1 MKSKSKFLT
10 GFAAASMVITQAG
23 QLNVFAKGGAMDST
37 DNHLVFENTNAKKT
51 KKELLEE
58 QLSNA
63 SKKAEEAKKV
73 ESDAKSKYENY
84 KTSTYDVLNANQL
97 SKKNDYDIVSLKTQN
112 EILKALEQQ
121 ISDLEKNQKELTLEN
136 DKKKELSSKL
146 DDASKKLL
154 EAQSSLDKA
163 QKEYD
168 TLLNGSSEEALS
180 KDVEAKKLALEKAQK
195 DLADAQKT
203 VDDLSAQKA
212 SVESSIVDA
221 TKSYENAKVAY
232 EKAQSVTLQAQKDL
246 DYATSNYNEKKAI
259 YDSAS
264 DPAIKAQYEANIVDA
279 ENELVT
285 AQTNLQVA
293 LENQTAKANAVT
305 SAKKG
310 LADVNQE
317 ILNLDAQIAE
327 KQKALDELN
336 QTINDA
342 ETALNEAKT
351 QLETAKAN
359 QKSKEKEL
367 ETAKAN
373 LEKAKQDVAAQQS
386 KVSEAQEAVIAQEK
400 VVTQLRTD
408 KEQAQAKIE
417 QGSKG
422 FFEAYGYTDALKI
435 LEEQSTANG
444 GSTNIGAENDATSLD
459 NFKRALSMVR
469 YGNNLRTTDTNFKN
483 LEALKVNLTL
493 FAISQVQINATAN
506 GNSFGHSQLYYV
518 GENIAAASYKQDDKG
533 LYNGW
538 YTLEKAVYDY
548 ITAKGWTEDDL
559 YNDANKYKEVQE
571 ALGQR
576 LPQVGHYTNIINKD
590 YAATG
595 TAYIYSS
602 TASPDGWKCNAG
614 QVFDFLYSS
623 FTKAEDV
630 MTIDEFEAQF
640 NEYYNKLMNADSVLS
655 ENQTKL
661 ENLKAELKSQKALLA
676 SKQATQSSA
685 ETNVQTATDQVI
697 SAQSAVTA
705 AQSKVDTKQAR
716 LDQLMSDSTASSLL
730 NEINSLKASK
740 KNAETNDLVNAQK
753 VLSAA
758 QKEKMIADQNVVDKT
773 ALIND
778 AKSNLDS
785 KKKVLAE
792 SNKGVEVAQSNLEV
806 AKKNL
811 DEKTNVLTSA
821 KSDESSKKSLY
832 DSSKNS
838 LDRLNVKLSELNKDL
853 EAAKNSVTS
862 KEESLKSAQSAY
874 DGVVQTQK
882 EVKDLKLVVL
892 NTQSLIDEY
901 KEDVQ
906 ALNDSMDDVDAQIK
920 KLTSQKVAMESRKAG
935 IEKVKAAYD
944 KLNANPSGVVDVLG
958 SEDEIVL
965 GLYSRVKSMKSAYDA
980 YVDAVNEFNNADI
993 VNAQNKEALDVATK
1007 NYEDAKVELKKAQ
1020 DELYAYLTFSTTPGW
1035 HQLDGDWYYVDENG
1049 NLVTNDWV
1057 GNYYFE
1063 SDGKMATNKW
1073 IGNDYVGSDGVWVPY
1088 KWVSTNGKYWY
1099 RHPDGT
1105 YTKNDFETIAGHRYY
1120 FDANGYMVTG
1130 WQKIN
1135 GQDYYFNASGVMAM
1149 NTWVGDYYLD
1159 ADGTMLTNS
1168 FTPDECYVGY
1178 NGSYLRNQWFGVHD
1192 KEYYFGANGVMY
1204 KNAWSGAYYLG
1215 ADGAML
1221 TNAFTPDGYYVG
1233 KSGAYLTNQKIT
1245 VSGKDYYLNAAGTL
1259 AKNQW
1264 SGDYYVDSNNNPF
1277 KDTWFGSYYLGSDG
1291 KYVKNQFTPDGYYC
1305 GVDGVYVTNRWIVV
1319 DGKDYYMNASGK
1331 MTKDAWVGSYYLGS
1345 DGAMLTNTY
1354 TPDGYYVDE
1363 NGLWTPSKWV
1373 QSGCNWLYRH
1383 SDGTHTTNDF
1393 EVIGSQ
1399 TYYFDSNGYMV
1410 TGWKQLG
1417 SNWYYF
1423 NGSGIMVQNNW
1434 AGNYYF
1440 DGDGKMVRDR
1450 WIGNYYV
1457 GSDGCMVT
1465 NHWIGNYYVGSNGLM
1480 VTGWQCIYGQWYYF
1494 DSNGI
1499 YQTGERYLGG
1509 EYYYF
1514 NAQGV
1519 MQKGTAADGWEY
1531 NSSGQRM
1538 VYWSRRST
1546 NPVYHRTPDNISPK
1560 NLVRGTYSQAVA
1572 AGKTNRCKNC

>member
-1 MKSKSKFLT
+1 MKNKAKLLT
-10 GFAAASMVITQAG
+10 MLTATSMMLTTAG
-23 QLNVFAKGGAMDST
+23 QMNVFAKGSAVTPDELNKVPGST
-37 DNHLVFENTNAKKT
+37 NTSKRD
-51 KKELLEE
+51 LLEE
-58 QLSNA
+58 NLVKANKKVDET
-63 SKKAEEAKKV
+63 KKAQEEAQKKY
-73 ESDAKSKYENY
+73 DDYR
-84 KTSTYDVLNANQL
+84 TLTYDVLNSNKNSKWNTYDSL
-97 SKKNDYDIVSLKTQN
+97 SIETQN
-112 EILKALEQQ
+112 AIVNALEKQ
-121 ISDLEKNQKELTLEN
+121 IAQLEANQKELN
-136 DKKKELSSKL
+136 DANETKKGLASRL
-146 DDASKKLL
+146 DEATKALL
-154 EAQSSLDKA
+154 EAQTKLKKA
-163 QKEYD
+163 QSEYD
-168 TLLNGSSEEALS
+168 ALLKGSDEEALS
-180 KDVEAKKLALEKAQK
+180 KDVVAKKQALENAQK
-195 DLADAQKT
+195 DFDAAKEAINSLNTQKLEAENRIT
-203 VDDLSAQKA
+203 AATQ
-212 SVESSIVDA
+212 SVNE
-221 TKSYENAKVAY
+221 AKVAY
-232 EKAQSVTLQAQKDL
+232 ENAQSVTSQAQKEVDA
-246 DYATSNYNEKKAI
+246 ATSNYNEKKAI
-259 YDSAS
+259 YESAT
-264 DPAIKAQYEANIVDA
+264 DPALKAQYEADVIQA
-279 ENELVT
+279 EKDLVT
-285 AQTNLQVA
+285 AQNNLKSATDDQSAKENAVNKVQTNLNQVNTNIQYLQSQIDSKQKE
-293 LENQTAKANAVT
+293 LEDLSKNVEDAKAELN
-305 SAKKG
+305 SAKQQLE
-310 LADVNQE
+310 LARQDKDNK
-317 ILNLDAQIAE
+317 D
-327 KQKALDELN
+327 
-336 QTINDA
+336 
-342 ETALNEAKT
+342 TALSDAKKA
-351 QLETAKAN
+351 LETAK
-359 QKSKEKEL
+359 EE
-367 ETAKAN
+367 
-373 LEKAKQDVAAQQS
+373 VRAQQT
-386 KVSEAQEAVIAQEK
+386 KVDEAQAAVTAQQK
-400 VVTQLRTD
+400 VVDQLRTD
-408 KEQAQAKIE
+408 ASQAQAKIA

-422 FFEAYGYTDALKI
+422 FFEAYGYTAALKI
-435 LEEQSTANG
+435 LDEQSTANG
-444 GSTNIGAENDATSLD
+444 GSTNIGAANDATSLE

-469 YGNNLRTTDTNFKN
+469 YGNTLRTTDTNVTGLN
-483 LEALKVNLTL
+483 DLKVNPTL

-640 NEYYNKLMNADSVLS
+640 NEYYNKLMNADTLLQ
-655 ENQTKL
+655 ENQSKL

-697 SAQSAVTA
+697 SAQNAVTS
-705 AQSKVDTKQAR
+705 AQSKVDTKLAR

-773 ALIND
+773 TLIND
-778 AKSNLDS
+778 AKSNLDL

-792 SNKGVEVAQSNLEV
+792 SNKGIELAQSNLEV

-821 KSDESSKKSLY
+821 KSDESSKKGLY

-838 LDRLNVKLSELNKDL
+838 LNRLNVKLSELNKDL

-874 DGVVQTQK
+874 DGVVQTQN

-901 KEDVQ
+901 KEEIQ
-906 ALNDSMDDVDAQIK
+906 TLNDSMDDVDAQIK
-920 KLTSQKVAMESRKAG
+920 ELTSQKVAMESRKAG
-935 IEKVKAAYD
+935 IEKVKSAYD
-944 KLNANPSGVVDVLG
+944 KLSANPSGAVDVLE

-1007 NYEDAKVELKKAQ
+1007 NYEDAKAELKKAQ
-1020 DELYAYLTFSTTPGW
+1020 DELDAYLKVTGTPGW

-1105 YTKNDFETIAGHRYY
+1105 YTKNDFETIVGHRYY

-1135 GQDYYFNASGVMAM
+1135 GQDYYFNASGVMAT

-1168 FTPDECYVGY
+1168 FTPDGCYVGY

-1215 ADGAML
+1215 SDGAML
-1221 TNAFTPDGYYVG
+1221 KNQFTPDGYYVG
-1233 KSGAYLTNQKIT
+1233 ESGAYLTNQKVT
-1245 VSGKDYYLNAAGTL
+1245 VLDKDYYLNAYGTL

-1264 SGDYYVDSNNNPF
+1264 AGDYYVDSNNNPF
-1277 KDTWFGSYYLGSDG
+1277 KDTWAGSYYVGSDG
-1291 KYVKNQFTPDGYYC
+1291 KYVKNEFTPDGYYC
-1305 GVDGVYVTNRWIVV
+1305 GADGVYVTNRWIHV

-1331 MTKDAWVGSYYLGS
+1331 MTKDAWVGNYYLGS

-1373 QSGCNWLYRH
+1373 QSGGNWLFRH

-1519 MQKGTAADGWEY
+1519 MQTGTAADGWEY

>member
-1 MKSKSKFLT
+1 MEGIMKNKAKLLT
-10 GFAAASMVITQAG
+10 MLTATSMMLTTAG
-23 QLNVFAKGGAMDST
+23 QMNVFAKGSAVTPDELNKVPGST
-37 DNHLVFENTNAKKT
+37 NTSKRD
-51 KKELLEE
+51 LLEE
-58 QLSNA
+58 NLVKANKKVDET
-63 SKKAEEAKKV
+63 KKAQEEAQKKY
-73 ESDAKSKYENY
+73 DDYR
-84 KTSTYDVLNANQL
+84 TSTYDVLNSNKNSKWNAYNSL
-97 SKKNDYDIVSLKTQN
+97 SIETQN
-112 EILKALEQQ
+112 AIVNALEKQIAQLKA
-121 ISDLEKNQKELTLEN
+121 NQKELN
-136 DKKKELSSKL
+136 DANEAKKALASRL
-146 DDASKKLL
+146 DESTKALL
-154 EAQSSLDKA
+154 EAQTKLKKA
-163 QKEYD
+163 QSEYD
-168 TLLNGSSEEALS
+168 ALLKGSDEEALS
-180 KDVEAKKLALEKAQK
+180 KDVEAKKQALDNAQK
-195 DLADAQKT
+195 DFDAAKETVNNLNTQKLEAENRIT
-203 VDDLSAQKA
+203 A
-212 SVESSIVDA
+212 A
-221 TKSYENAKVAY
+221 TQGVNEAKVAY
-232 EKAQSVTLQAQKDL
+232 ENAQSVTLKAQKEVDA
-246 DYATSNYNEKKAI
+246 ATSNYNEKKAI
-259 YDSAS
+259 YESAT
-264 DPAIKAQYEANIVDA
+264 DPALKAQYEADIEKAEKDLVAAQNDLKSATDDQATKADALSRAQKNVDA
-279 ENELVT
+279 VNNNIQLIETQIASKQKELEDLSKNV
-285 AQTNLQVA
+285 
-293 LENQTAKANAVT
+293 EDAKAELN
-305 SAKKG
+305 SAKQQ
-310 LADVNQE
+310 LEQ
-317 ILNLDAQIAE
+317 AQQD
-327 KQKALDELN
+327 KDNKD
-336 QTINDA
+336 
-342 ETALNEAKT
+342 TALSDAKKA
-351 QLETAKAN
+351 LETAK
-359 QKSKEKEL
+359 EE
-367 ETAKAN
+367 
-373 LEKAKQDVAAQQS
+373 VRAQQT
-386 KVSEAQEAVIAQEK
+386 KVDDAQAAVTAQQK
-400 VVTQLRTD
+400 VLDQLRTD
-408 KEQAQAKIE
+408 ASQAQAKIAL
-417 QGSKG
+417 GSKG
-422 FFEAYGYTDALKI
+422 FFEAYGYTAALKI

-444 GSTNIGAENDATSLD
+444 GNTNIGAANDATSLE

-469 YGNNLRTTDTNFKN
+469 YGNTLRTTDTNVTGLN
-483 LEALKVNLTL
+483 GLKVNPTL

-506 GNSFGHSQLYYV
+506 GNSFGHSRLYYV
-518 GENIAAASYKQDDKG
+518 GENIAAASYKQNDKG

-538 YTLEKAVYDY
+538 YTEEKAVYDY

-640 NEYYNKLMNADSVLS
+640 NEYYNKLMNADTLLQ
-655 ENQTKL
+655 ENQSKL
-661 ENLKAELKSQKALLA
+661 ENLKVELKSQKALLA
-676 SKQATQSSA
+676 SKQAAQTNAQ
-685 ETNVQTATDQVI
+685 TNVQDATEKVTKAQASLD
-697 SAQSAVTA
+697 SAKALVT
-705 AQSKVDTKQAR
+705 SKQTT
-716 LDQLMSDSTASSLL
+716 LDNLMSGSSIS
-730 NEINSLKASK
+730 NVTSEINTLKAQ
-740 KNAETNDLVNAQK
+740 KNALETIDLVNASKALLDAKKAKAEADTNVSDKKELVSVVQTNLDQK
-753 VLSAA
+753 KAVLDKAN
-758 QKEKMIADQNVVDKT
+758 QNVD
-773 ALIND
+773 L
-778 AKSNLDS
+778 AKSNLDM
-785 KKKVLAE
+785 
-792 SNKGVEVAQSNLEV
+792 
-806 AKKNL
+806 AKKSL
-811 DEKTNVLTSA
+811 DEKTQTL
-821 KSDESSKKSLY
+821 ESVKANEASKKSAY
-832 DSSKNS
+832 DVS
-838 LDRLNVKLSELNKDL
+838 LDALSRENASYSELNSKLD
-853 EAAKNSVTS
+853 AAKNSVTS

-874 DGVVQTQK
+874 DGVVQTQN

-901 KEDVQ
+901 KEDIQ

-944 KLNANPSGVVDVLG
+944 KLSANPSGAVDVLE

-1020 DELYAYLTFSTTPGW
+1020 DELDAYLKVTGTPGW

-1073 IGNDYVGSDGVWVPY
+1073 IGNDYVGSDGQWIEN
-1088 KWVSTNGKYWY
+1088 KWIQSGNQWWY
-1099 RHPDGT
+1099 RHGDGT
-1105 YTKNDFETIAGHRYY
+1105 CTKNDFETIAGQRYY

-1135 GQDYYFNASGVMAM
+1135 GQHYYFNASGVMAM
-1149 NTWVGDYYLD
+1149 NTWVG
-1159 ADGTMLTNS
+1159 S
-1168 FTPDECYVGY
+1168 
-1178 NGSYLRNQWFGVHD
+1178 
-1192 KEYYFGANGVMY
+1192 
-1204 KNAWSGAYYLG
+1204 YYLG
-1215 ADGAML
+1215 SDGAKL
-1221 TNAFTPDGYYVG
+1221 KNQFTPDGYYVG
-1233 KSGAYLTNQKIT
+1233 ESGAYLTNQKVT
-1245 VSGKDYYLNAAGTL
+1245 VLDKDYYLNAYGTL

-1264 SGDYYVDSNNNPF
+1264 SGDYYIDGNGNVL
-1277 KDTWFGSYYLGSDG
+1277 KDTWSGAYYLGSDG

-1305 GVDGVYVTNRWIVV
+1305 GADGVYVTNRWIVV

-1331 MTKDAWVGSYYLGS
+1331 MTKDAWVGNYYLGS
-1345 DGAMLTNTY
+1345 DGAMLTDTY
-1354 TPDGYYVDE
+1354 TPDGYYVDA

-1373 QSGCNWLYRH
+1373 QSGGNWLYRH
-1383 SDGTHTTNDF
+1383 SDGTHTINDF

-1465 NHWIGNYYVGSNGLM
+1465 NRWIGNYYVGSNGLM
-1480 VTGWQCIYGQWYYF
+1480 VTGWQCISGQWYYF

-1514 NAQGV
+1514 NTQGV
-1519 MQKGTAADGWEY
+1519 MQTGTAADGWEY

-1538 VYWSRRST
+1538 VYWSRIST
-1546 NPVYHRTPDNISPK
+1546 NPVYHRTPDNIRSY